1 MKTILTSSVTVLTVA
16 LLMGSI
22 WMAVWAWRTFRV
34 SIFAWLVVGRI
45 VDAATSLLTFTP
57 DRAKLESAI
66 KTLQSRSSLSPSEFF
81 VSTTYL
87 TTLFPIL
94 ATLGFLL
101 IAIGEIS
108 HFGPRITP
116 SYQPH
121 WLLVLTYRL
130 RHFFGIFAVASTL
143 VPCITLCIWFRS
155 TP

>member
-1 MKTILTSSVTVLTVA
+1 MRTILTSSVTVLTVA
-16 LLMGSI
+16 LLIGSI
-22 WMAVWAWRTFRV
+22 WAAVWAWRSFRI

-45 VDAATSLLTFTP
+45 VDVATSLLNFTP
-57 DRAKLESAI
+57 DRSKLESAI
-66 KTLQSRSSLSPSEFF
+66 KTLQSQRSLTPTEFF

-108 HFGPRITP
+108 HFGPRIAP
-116 SYQPH
+116 SYQPQ

-143 VPCITLCIWFRS
+143 VPSITLSIWFRS
-155 TP
+155 MP